1 MNKENKI
8 KFEPSTLETIDTAM
22 LKYVESLDIHVRT
35 NKGNNRV
42 PVTWVGGERSY
53 QVKEEFGIRDKNSIL
68 IFPQIAVKRTGFT
81 KDLGKKG
88 SFWSDIP
95 AIDALKGGSISIGRR
110 VQRKKTAEY
119 ANANSIRRKG
129 KLNFQTRRKNNQVVY
144 EVLTIPV
151 PSYIEVNYEVVIR
164 TDYQTHMNEILQKF
178 VTDTNGTNYFL
189 IEHNGHRYEAFYE
202 PNISDESN
210 VSNFDEEERKF
221 RSVVP
226 IRVLGYLI
234 TANKNEEKPY
244 KSIRETA
251 VDVALHERF
260 DDGVDNPLKLYNFKS
275 IPTYYPGNVSGS
287 LGFWIGDTISEPSG
301 SVMSSWNND
310 SSQVLSVDS
319 GFAPF
324 STTSS
329 AGFKAARFE
338 GDQYMEYDSV
348 AADLSDE
355 SLTIAVAFDQISKSE
370 TEFYFALGN
379 TTDTANYIG
388 LQGYNQTF
396 GDPSTYSFRIIG
408 RTSDNTLVISP
419 GVLFNLTASYAIMT
433 MNDKKINLWVNG
445 SRYVTD
451 LSYAGEFTFDN
462 LRLGTL
468 ERSTGP
474 FFELSGTI
482 LSYGVFNR
490 ELNNRERRELEQYW
504 NDKYNYK

>member
-1 MNKENKI
+1 
-8 KFEPSTLETIDTAM
+8 
-22 LKYVESLDIHVRT
+22 
-35 NKGNNRV
+35 
-42 PVTWVGGERSY
+42 
-53 QVKEEFGIRDKNSIL
+53 
-68 IFPQIAVKRTGFT
+68 
-81 KDLGKKG
+81 
-88 SFWSDIP
+88 
-95 AIDALKGGSISIGRR
+95 
-110 VQRKKTAEY
+110 
-119 ANANSIRRKG
+119 
-129 KLNFQTRRKNNQVVY
+129 
-144 EVLTIPV
+144 
-151 PSYIEVNYEVVIR
+151 
-164 TDYQTHMNEILQKF
+164 
-178 VTDTNGTNYFL
+178 
-189 IEHNGHRYEAFYE
+189 
-202 PNISDESN
+202 
-210 VSNFDEEERKF
+210 
-221 RSVVP
+221 
-226 IRVLGYLI
+226 
-234 TANKNEEKPY
+234 
-244 KSIRETA
+244 
-251 VDVALHERF
+251 
-260 DDGVDNPLKLYNFKS
+260 
-275 IPTYYPGNVSGS
+275 
-287 LGFWIGDTISEPSG
+287 
-301 SVMSSWNND
+301 
-310 SSQVLSVDS
+310 
-319 GFAPF
+319 
-324 STTSS
+324 
-329 AGFKAARFE
+329 
-338 GDQYMEYDSV
+338 MEYDSV